1 MAVATILE
9 VEMAAQAEVLVTVI
23 LTEMQTVTV
32 QVTEVEITN
41 HIIVVAVVVLTKEVQ
56 INIVTTLLVTVVE
69 VKIAISQVSL
79 NGTLVAAVPQATI
92 TLQKL
97 LEDLVAEVMAVA
109 VTVKMV
115 PVAAVVELKVHQDKF
130 ITAAQAVT
138 VL

>member
-9 VEMAAQAEVLVTVI
+9 VETAAQAEVLVTVI
-23 LTEMQTVTV
+23 LTEMQTVTD

-79 NGTLVAAVPQATI
+79 KGTRVAAVPQATI

-115 PVAAVVELKVHQDKF
+115 PVAAVVELKVHQDQF

>member
-9 VEMAAQAEVLVTVI
+9 VETAAQAEVLVTVI
-23 LTEMQTVTV
+23 LTEMQTVTD

-115 PVAAVVELKVHQDKF
+115 PVAAVVELKVHQDQF

>member
-9 VEMAAQAEVLVTVI
+9 VETAAQAEVLVTVI
-23 LTEMQTVTV
+23 LTEMQTVTD

-56 INIVTTLLVTVVE
+56 INIVTTLLVTEAE

-97 LEDLVAEVMAVA
+97 LEDLVAAVKAVA